1 MNPNDAAN
9 IAYLSSKSDK
19 MAKDT
24 AAMKDI
30 TLYSL
35 PTEYTAEY

>member
-1 MNPNDAAN
+1 MDLNDAAN
-9 IAYLSSKSDK
+9 IASLSSKSDE
-19 MAKDT
+19 MAKET

-35 PTEYTAEY
+35 PT